1 MCGICGAFGKTDEQ
15 TIEQMC
21 SAMIHR
27 GPDESGVFCDE
38 RAGIGS
44 RRLSIV
50 DVSGGRQPLHNEDGT
65 IHVVCNGEIYNYPD
79 VRKRL
84 LAKGHTLETQSDSE
98 AIIHLYEEMGVECL
112 KELRGM
118 FGLALWDSRKG
129 RMLIARDRLGIKP
142 LYYTEVDG
150 KLVFG
155 SEIKAVLEHPNVP
168 RTMNPLAVD
177 AYLTLEYVPGPL
189 TMFEGI
195 HKLMPGHYILADS
208 AGIRIERYWDV
219 EFGGSDLSEEEALS
233 RLETMLD
240 EAVASHL
247 MSDVPLGVLL
257 SGGIDSA
264 CVVGLMSRH
273 CTQPVRTFTV
283 GFDVGGEFN
292 ELTYARMTAK
302 AFGTEHHEVLATCED
317 AELLPKLMWHMDE
330 PVADRAALPTYLVC
344 KFARQSV
351 KVVLTGEGSDEFFA
365 GYPRYA
371 WFIRAKQLEASMPA
385 AMRSGALSAVRAVAG
400 GRSPLARRADQLLGR
415 KSDAERHLAWI
426 SNHSSQEKEDLYLT
440 EFKHSVGEGIVRST
454 IEDYLDRAN
463 GLNGLMYL
471 DVKTWLVDDVLMKMD
486 KMSMAASLEAR
497 VPFLDHLLVEYA
509 ASLPPDL
516 KTRGM
521 TTKYLLKKA
530 VADLLPA
537 EIVHR
542 KKHPF
547 DVPVA
552 HWLRNGLRGMAEE
565 ALIGD
570 SSPLPRIFD
579 RKYMRWMLE
588 EHVDGR
594 RDLNRRIW
602 SLMCLSFWCRTCWTE
617 S

>member
-1 MCGICGAFGKTDEQ
+1 M
-15 TIEQMC
+15 
-21 SAMIHR
+21 
-27 GPDESGVFCDE
+27 FCDE
-38 RAGIGS
+38 HAGIGS

-50 DVSGGRQPLHNEDGT
+50 DVSGGRQPLPNEDGT

-79 VRKRL
+79 LRKRL

-98 AIIHLYEEMGVECL
+98 AIVHLYEDMGVECL

-118 FGLALWDSRKG
+118 FGLALWDSRRG
-129 RMLIARDRLGIKP
+129 QMLIARDRLGIKP
-142 LYYTEVDG
+142 LYYTEVGG

-168 RTMNPLAVD
+168 RAMNPLAVD

-195 HKLMPGHYILADS
+195 HKLMPGHYILADKN
-208 AGIRIERYWDV
+208 GIKIERYWDV

-233 RLETMLD
+233 RLETILD
-240 EAVASHL
+240 ETVASHL
-247 MSDVPLGVLL
+247 MADVPLGALL

-273 CTQPVRTFTV
+273 CSQPVRTFTV

-302 AFGTEHHEVLATCED
+302 VFGTEHHELVATCED
-317 AELLPKLMWHMDE
+317 AKLLPQLVWHMDE
-330 PVADRAALPTYLVC
+330 PIADRAALPTYLVC
-344 KFARQSV
+344 KFARESV
-351 KVVLTGEGSDEFFA
+351 KVVLTGEGSDEFFG

-371 WFIRAKQLEASMPA
+371 WFMRAKRLENATPGWIRAA
-385 AMRSGALSAVRAVAG
+385 ALSAVRSVSG
-400 GRSPLARRADQLLGR
+400 KRSGLARRADQLLGR
-415 KSDAERHLAWI
+415 KNDVERHLAWI
-426 SNHSSQEKEDLYLT
+426 SNQSSEQRDALYSP
-440 EFKHSVGEGIVRST
+440 EFKRSVGEGIVRSA
-454 IEDYLDRAN
+454 IEDYLQHED
-463 GLNGLMYL
+463 GLHGLMYL
-471 DVKTWLVDDVLMKMD
+471 DIKTWLVDDVLMKMD

-509 ASLPPDL
+509 ASLPPEL

-570 SSPLPRIFD
+570 SSPLPRLFD
-579 RKYMRWMLE
+579 REYMRWMLE
-588 EHVDGR
+588 EHCEGR
-594 RDLNRRIW
+594 GDFNRRIW
-602 SLMCLSFWCRTCWTE
+602 SLMCLSSWCGRFATWT
-617 S
+617 

>member
-1 MCGICGAFGKTDEQ
+1 MCGICGVFGKTDEQ
-15 TIEQMC
+15 TIERMC
-21 SAMIHR
+21 SAMRHR
-27 GPDESGVFCDE
+27 GPDDSGLFCDE
-38 RAGIGS
+38 RAVIGS

-79 VRKRL
+79 LRKRL
-84 LAKGHTLETQSDSE
+84 LAGGHTLETQSDSE

-112 KELRGM
+112 QELRGM
-118 FGLALWDSRKG
+118 FGLALWDSRNG

-142 LYYTEVDG
+142 LYYTETGG

-155 SEIKAVLEHPNVP
+155 SEIKAVLEHPDVP
-168 RTMNPLAVD
+168 REMNPLAVD

-189 TMFEGI
+189 TMFQGI
-195 HKLMPGHYILADS
+195 HKLMPGHYILADA

-219 EFGGSDLSEEEALS
+219 EFGGSDLSEGEALA

-240 EAVASHL
+240 ETVASHL
-247 MSDVPLGVLL
+247 MSDVPLGALL

-273 CTQPVRTFTV
+273 CSQPVKTYTV

-302 AFGTEHHEVLATCED
+302 AFGTEHHELLATCED
-317 AELLPKLMWHMDE
+317 AELLPKLVWHMDE

-344 KFARQSV
+344 KFARESV
-351 KVVLTGEGSDEFFA
+351 KVVLTGEGSDEFFG

-371 WFIRAKQLEASMPA
+371 WFMRAKRLESVPA
-385 AMRSGALSAVRAVAG
+385 LVRAGALSAIRGVT
-400 GRSPLARRADQLLGR
+400 GRNSALSRRADQLLGR
-415 KSDAERHLAWI
+415 KTDVERHLAWI
-426 SNHSSQEKEDLYLT
+426 SNHLPEEKAALYLP
-440 EFKHSVGEGIVRST
+440 EFRRSVGEGIVRSA
-454 IEDYLDRAN
+454 IEDYLERGD
-463 GLNGLMYL
+463 GLHGLMYL

-509 ASLPPDL
+509 ASLSPDL
-516 KTRGM
+516 KIRGM

-542 KKHPF
+542 KKHPC
-547 DVPVA
+547 VVTVA
-552 HWLRNGLRGMAEE
+552 HWLRNGLRPMAEE
-565 ALIGD
+565 ALISD
-570 SSPLPRIFD
+570 SSPLPGIFD

-588 EHVDGR
+588 EHIDGR

-602 SLMCLSFWCRTCWTE
+602 SLMCLSFWCGE
-617 S
+617 FVN